1 MKGDGE
7 RVTLL
12 SLLAL
17 ASGPR
22 VFSSFALKP
31 GSLQT
36 NKNTSLWT
44 QASTL
49 WCQTVW
55 SGYREK
61 LTLICCTQRLI
72 CWVDA
77 LIRGLSSPPWSRRQL
92 SLEGKCFVFLFPKFL
107 LGLPNGSQTEG
118 TSAIASVASWQMVL
132 LGHRRV
138 ASVAFWETVLLG
150 I

>member
-1 MKGDGE
+1 MKGDRE

-17 ASGPR
+17 ANGPR
-22 VFSSFALKP
+22 VFSSFALQP

-36 NKNTSLWT
+36 NKNTSLWS

-72 CWVDA
+72 CRVDA
-77 LIRGLSSPPWSRRQL
+77 LIRGLSSPPCSRRQL
-92 SLEGKCFVFLFPKFL
+92 SLEGKCFVFFPKFL

-118 TSAIASVASWQMVL
+118 TSAIASVVSWEMVL

-138 ASVAFWETVLLG
+138 ASGASWETVLLG